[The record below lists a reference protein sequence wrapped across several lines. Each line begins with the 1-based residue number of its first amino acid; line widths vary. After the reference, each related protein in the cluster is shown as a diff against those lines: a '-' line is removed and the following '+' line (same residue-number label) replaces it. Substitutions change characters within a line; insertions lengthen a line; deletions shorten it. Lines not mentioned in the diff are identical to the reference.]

1 MGGKARIY
9 YAGAPCFQNNFF
21 LHSRKT
27 YAARHADFAQTNGF
41 KAFPA
46 SDRGILSIAIPGRFP
61 VFPTKQ
67 SGYPRRMPSG
77 DSSSFSHIS
86 IIFLITCHF
95 CYTYFVKT
103 IRTCFLLCLV
113 YLVFHYSSSLIFSQ
127 PDS

>member
-9 YAGAPCFQNNFF
+9 YAGAPCFQYFDYFF
-21 LHSRKT
+21 KSLAT
-27 YAARHADFAQTNGF
+27 
-41 KAFPA
+41 
-46 SDRGILSIAIPGRFP
+46 
-61 VFPTKQ
+61 
-67 SGYPRRMPSG
+67 
-77 DSSSFSHIS
+77 SF
-86 IIFLITCHF
+86 HF